1 MFQLLD
7 WRLRLFCIFCF
18 ILSIGMIIGQLISNV
33 KTSKKLKTLVNDQIT
48 LTPKEFF
55 NLRNRKTMDN
65 KQHISS
71 SYSITGVYVL
81 FNETKNLVYVGQG
94 KNVLSRVN
102 SHFTGSGNGDVY
114 ADYKYGDEFKIKL
127 VSLVSSGYASL
138 NDLERAMINTYNS
151 YERGYNR
158 NRGNRR

>member
-7 WRLRLFCIFCF
+7 WKVSLFLVFCF
-18 ILSIGMIIGQLISNV
+18 ILGIAMIIGQFISNIAT
-33 KTSKKLKTLVNDQIT
+33 KKKLRALVNDQIT
-48 LTPKEFF
+48 LTPQEFF
-55 NLRNRKTMDN
+55 QMRNTKTMDN
-65 KQHISS
+65 KQYISS
-71 SYSITGVYVL
+71 NYSITGVYVL
-81 FNETKNLVYVGQG
+81 FNESKNLVYVGQG

-138 NDLERAMINTYNS
+138 NDLERAMIDTYNS
-151 YERGYNR
+151 YNRGYNR

>member
-1 MFQLLD
+1 
-7 WRLRLFCIFCF
+7 
-18 ILSIGMIIGQLISNV
+18 
-33 KTSKKLKTLVNDQIT
+33 
-48 LTPKEFF
+48 
-55 NLRNRKTMDN
+55 MDN